1 LRINALLK
9 RVAEPGKTEASD
21 IPSKFE
27 IGNYKFDYTAQLIT
41 HGEAQQKVSTKEAEL
56 LRLLCLK
63 KNEVLTRE
71 EALLSIWHDDNYF
84 NGRSMDVFLSKLRK
98 YLKEDPRV
106 EIINVHGKGY
116 KLLVS

>member
-1 LRINALLK
+1 MS
-9 RVAEPGKTEASD
+9 EPGKTAALEL
-21 IPSKFE
+21 PSKFE

-41 HGEAQQKVSTKEAEL
+41 NGDAQQKVSTKEAEL

-84 NGRSMDVFLSKLRK
+84 NGRSMDVYIAKLRK
-98 YLKEDPRV
+98 LLKEDDRI
-106 EIINVHGKGY
+106 EIMNVHGKGF
-116 KLLVS
+116 KLLVKN